1 MKPNEGRLQS
11 AEHILGK
18 ILEDR
23 FSDLVMGISKFKED
37 EALLEVTSSA
47 DLREADIKEIEE
59 KVNEVI
65 KRELPVHKP
74 ILKREEAEKEVD
86 LRKVPSFVKEVTIID
101 IEGFDKRPCRDPHV
115 NNTKEIGNFKL
126 VNIERVGNNRYRFV
140 FKVE

>member
-1 MKPNEGRLQS
+1 MKPNEGRLQT

-18 ILEDR
+18 LLEGKLKDM
-23 FSDLVMGISKFKED
+23 VMGISKFNED
-37 EALLEVTSSA
+37 SGLLEIASPT
-47 DLREADIKEIEE
+47 DPRELDIREIEGE
-59 KVNEVI
+59 VNKVI
-65 KRELPVHKP
+65 GKELPVHKP

-115 NNTKEIGNFKL
+115 NNTKEIGHFTIL
-126 VNIERVGNNRYRFV
+126 SLDRVGNNRYRFT